1 MVRIDFCAHDAQ
13 DIKAKIKFQPLSV
26 KDQSYYF
33 NNLQSGRNRFR
44 KNSF

>member
-1 MVRIDFCAHDAQ
+1 LSAHDAQ
-13 DIKAKIKFQPLSV
+13 DKKDVIKFKPLPV

>member
-1 MVRIDFCAHDAQ
+1 MVRTDFCAHDAQ
-13 DIKAKIKFQPLSV
+13 DKKAKIKFKPLSV

-33 NNLQSGRNRFR
+33 NNLQIGRNRFR